1 MAAGKGGVPRGAALV
16 VREGRAGMERQGL
29 KVAMLQLQ
37 AVAGDPKRAWAKAEA
52 ACREARRAG
61 ADLALLPEMW
71 SIGYRFPRR
80 DDLAQSERW
89 RRSAVTLES
98 DGLRAVAG
106 LAAELGMAIAATY
119 LEAGAGR
126 PRNAVT
132 VFDRHGRAV
141 LTYRKVHTCAFA
153 DECLLT
159 PGDAFA
165 VAELDTAVGPVRIGA
180 MICFDREF
188 PESARVLALEGAELI
203 VVPNAC
209 TWDMHRDRQLQSRAF
224 ENMLGIALANY
235 ASPDANGGSVAYDG
249 MAYTDGDGA
258 DGQARDMTI
267 ARADAEEQILLAEFD
282 LAAMRRY
289 RAREVWGAAG
299 YRRPDAYR
307 AITRGRDAPA

>member
-1 MAAGKGGVPRGAALV
+1 MG
-16 VREGRAGMERQGL
+16 RQGL

-37 AVAGDPKRAWAKAEA
+37 AVAGNPERAWAKAEA

-71 SIGYRFPRR
+71 NTGYLFPRR
-80 DDLAQSERW
+80 DDRAQSERW

-98 DGLRAVAG
+98 AGLRAMAR

-119 LEAGAGR
+119 LEAGAGP

-132 VFDRHGRAV
+132 VLDRHGRAV

-159 PGDAFA
+159 PGAAFA

-203 VVPNAC
+203 LVPNAC
-209 TWDMHRDRQLQSRAF
+209 TWDMHRDHQLQSRAF
-224 ENMLGIALANY
+224 ENMLGIAMANY
-235 ASPDANGGSVAYDG
+235 APPDANGGSVAFDG
-249 MAYTDGDGA
+249 MAYTDGDGG

-282 LAAMRRY
+282 LTALRRY
-289 RAREVWGAAG
+289 RVREVWGAAG

-307 AITRGRDAPA
+307 AITGGRGVSG